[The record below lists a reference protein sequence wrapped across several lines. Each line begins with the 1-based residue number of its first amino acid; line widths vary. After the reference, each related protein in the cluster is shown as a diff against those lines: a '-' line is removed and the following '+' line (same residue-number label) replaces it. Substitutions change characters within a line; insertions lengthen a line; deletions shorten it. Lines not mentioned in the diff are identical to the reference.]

1 MKQLLLSCR
10 TFAPVFPAL
19 VAREYEEDFNFVT
32 FKILWPADACNLT
45 TITIKEVN
53 KRKAEERE
61 KLLKV
66 LTFYFPQLGDVRC
79 GYTGDGSCMRRYR
92 ISDDAKL
99 MWWYSGEFFK
109 KLPGELTA
117 DAWFGRTF
125 SVDRLVQ
132 RMRRAKQSDWT
143 LETDLE
149 DRKGGDGAA
158 ELLRPAASEP
168 AFWRTFNSARSCSDA
183 SQTSQQYFAFV
194 VHSFRLRQSIISTSS
209 ALLDDGRYRQG
220 FRQHAAERKE
230 RGRADHSYF
239 IGALSMGL
247 QIRYA
252 RQPTDISTVL
262 ISFHLSDD
270 RKCS

>member
-19 VAREYEEDFNFVT
+19 VAREYEEDFDSVA

-45 TITIKEVN
+45 TITIKEMN
-53 KRKAEERE
+53 KDTAGERE

-66 LTFYFPQLGDVRC
+66 LTFYFPQLVDVRC

-132 RMRRAKQSDWT
+132 RIRRAKQSDWT

-158 ELLRPAASEP
+158 ESPRPAASGP
-168 AFWRTFNSARSCSDA
+168 AFRRTFNSARSCSDA
-183 SQTSQQYFAFV
+183 CQTAPKC
-194 VHSFRLRQSIISTSS
+194 FRF
-209 ALLDDGRYRQG
+209 ALLFISSDFDSLLPRPRWPCWMTGGAGRASDRLHQN
-220 FRQHAAERKE
+220 ERKGDE
-230 RGRADHSYF
+230 EINKISLESCTRACKPDMLDS
-239 IGALSMGL
+239 
-247 QIRYA
+247 Q
-252 RQPTDISTVL
+252 ST
-262 ISFHLSDD
+262 FHLV
-270 RKCS
+270 